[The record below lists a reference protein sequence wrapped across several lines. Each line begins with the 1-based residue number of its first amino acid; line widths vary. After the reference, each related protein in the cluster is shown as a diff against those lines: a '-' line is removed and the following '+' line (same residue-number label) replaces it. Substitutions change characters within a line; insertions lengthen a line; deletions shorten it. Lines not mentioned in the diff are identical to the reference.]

1 MSKRAARN
9 TRSRIVSAAWELFY
23 ENGYDDTTVDDIV
36 ERSGTSKGSFYHYF
50 EGKDALLSSVS
61 FLFDEKYEELMACM
75 DPEKD
80 RFEVLMELNREL
92 FAMIENSIS
101 LDLLARLLSTQLVT
115 TGARHLLDHRRTYYR
130 LLRQIIAQGQEAGQ
144 LTRDQSV
151 SDMVKIYAL
160 CERALLYDW
169 CLCGG
174 EYSLAAYAKEQ
185 MPRFLAQL
193 LPGNSSG

>member
-1 MSKRAARN
+1 MPGPDAPVSLLRTAAHERASRN
-9 TRSRIVSAAWELFY
+9 LPAGDLQTQI
-23 ENGYDDTTVDDIV
+23 
-36 ERSGTSKGSFYHYF
+36 
-50 EGKDALLSSVS
+50 DALLSSVS

-130 LLRQIIAQGQEAGQ
+130 LLRQIIAERWLTANAVFGLCPANAVGDDIERTSFAVGDNRCAGSQGFDGNDTKIFFGGVDEAF
-144 LTRDQSV
+144 
-151 SDMVKIYAL
+151 
-160 CERALLYDW
+160 
-169 CLCGG
+169 GG
-174 EYSLAAYAKEQ
+174 IEC
-185 MPRFLAQL
+185 RFQ
-193 LPGNSSG
+193 GGV

>member
-1 MSKRAARN
+1 ME
-9 TRSRIVSAAWELFY
+9 V
-23 ENGYDDTTVDDIV
+23 
-36 ERSGTSKGSFYHYF
+36 
-50 EGKDALLSSVS
+50 
-61 FLFDEKYEELMACM
+61 M
-75 DPEKD
+75 DPAMGAMDK
-80 RFEVLMELNREL
+80 LIYLNHEL
-92 FAMIENSIS
+92 FAMIDGGVSM
-101 LDLLARLLSTQLVT
+101 DLLARLLSTQLVT

-174 EYSLAAYAKEQ
+174 EYSLAAYAREQ